1 MTAILEINL
10 TDPEMAKPLQAQLKK
25 IAKGPFKLESIECT
39 SQGKVTIMY
48 ALNRH
53 FKC

>member
-1 MTAILEINL
+1 
-10 TDPEMAKPLQAQLKK
+10 MAKPLAGAIKK
-25 IAKGPFKLESIECT
+25 IAKGSFKLESIECT

>member
-25 IAKGPFKLESIECT
+25 
-39 SQGKVTIMY
+39 
-48 ALNRH
+48 
-53 FKC
+53 